1 LIHRS
6 PQSSDLTLAIG
17 SGLVVAA
24 AVFIAWF
31 LYKHQPRPI
40 PGDLGFEQT
49 VDACRMHLQRGL
61 ELSSRYLWWYLMP
74 LAPGLAVLFIGGQ
87 VQNANSFAPSIMAFG
102 MVMLGGLLLLLI
114 QKSFRRKYQKRIDEL
129 AILEEK

>member
-6 PQSSDLTLAIG
+6 PQASDLTLAIG

-49 VDACRMHLQRGL
+49 VDAYRMHLQRGL

-102 MVMLGGLLLLLI
+102 MVVLGGLLLLI
-114 QKSFRRKYQKRIDEL
+114 QKSIRMKFQKRIDEL